1 MYVSQPWV
9 RTFAARFLFRADGV
23 YYDSSRTG
31 KFSGEAMRQTMKR
44 TTAAALVA
52 MFITCT
58 LAVPALM
65 GQDGEEAARSET
77 TPSDKK
83 DKKDKKEQVR
93 PVTIQVTP
101 HVRGSKPQQPP
112 SETEDFIPLGEIT
125 VREDGVERKILST
138 RGIGNTPLAL
148 GILIQDDVVPS
159 INNEIKVIGEF
170 IRTLPKGS
178 RVLVGYIRNG
188 SLQVRQKF
196 TTELDKA
203 VRALRVPIGS
213 ASVAPFNP
221 YVEIIEGL
229 KRYESLPSGRR
240 AMLVISDGLDTS
252 HGISSSSAGMSMDLQ
267 RAIRE
272 AQRRSVAIYSFY
284 APTVTAT
291 AGRNQVL
298 INNAQ
303 SSLQRLSDE
312 TGGRAFFQGTGAP
325 VSFDPFLRELG
336 ESLLAQ
342 LAVTFLSTNSDKS
355 FHRLEV
361 AFGRT
366 DVKADYPAGYVR

>member
-1 MYVSQPWV
+1 V
-9 RTFAARFLFRADGV
+9 
-23 YYDSSRTG
+23 
-31 KFSGEAMRQTMKR
+31 
-44 TTAAALVA
+44 
-52 MFITCT
+52 
-58 LAVPALM
+58 
-65 GQDGEEAARSET
+65 
-77 TPSDKK
+77 
-83 DKKDKKEQVR
+83 
-93 PVTIQVTP
+93 IQVTP
-101 HVRGSKPQQPP
+101 RVRGSKPQPTP
-112 SETEDFIPLGEIT
+112 SETEDFISLGDLT

-148 GILIQDDVVPS
+148 SILIQDDVVPS
-159 INNEIKVIGEF
+159 INNEIKAIGEF

-178 RVLVGYIRNG
+178 RVMVGYIRNG

-213 ASVAPFNP
+213 SAVAPFNP
-221 YVEIIEGL
+221 YIEIIEGL

-240 AMLVISDGLDTS
+240 AMLVITDGLDTS
-252 HGISSSSAGMSMDLQ
+252 RGIRSSAAGLSMDLQ

-291 AGRNQVL
+291 AGRDQVL
-298 INNAQ
+298 VNNAQ

-312 TGGRAFFQGTGAP
+312 SGGRAFFQGTGAP

-342 LAVTFLSTNSDKS
+342 LAVTFLSTNSDKD

-361 AFGRT
+361 VFGRP

>member
-1 MYVSQPWV
+1 M
-9 RTFAARFLFRADGV
+9 
-23 YYDSSRTG
+23 
-31 KFSGEAMRQTMKR
+31 
-44 TTAAALVA
+44 AL
-52 MFITCT
+52 FITCT
-58 LAVPALM
+58 LTVPALL
-65 GQDGEEAARSET
+65 GQDGAETTRSEI
-77 TPSDKK
+77 TPSDRKEKK
-83 DKKDKKEQVR
+83 EKKEQVR

-101 HVRGSKPQQPP
+101 RVRGSQPQQTT
-112 SETEDFIPLGEIT
+112 SETEGFIPLGEIT

-148 GILIQDDVVPS
+148 GILIQDDVVSS
-159 INNEIKVIGEF
+159 INNEIKAIAEF

-213 ASVAPFNP
+213 SSVAPFNP
-221 YVEIIEGL
+221 YIEIIEGL

-240 AMLVISDGLDTS
+240 AMLVITDGLDTS
-252 HGISSSSAGMSMDLQ
+252 HGIRSSSAGLSMDLQ

-291 AGRNQVL
+291 AGRNQIL
-298 INNAQ
+298 IGNAQ
-303 SSLQRLSDE
+303 SSLARLSDE

-336 ESLLAQ
+336 EALLAQ
-342 LAVTFLSTNSDKS
+342 LAVTFLSTNSDKD

-361 AFGRT
+361 VFGRT

>member
-1 MYVSQPWV
+1 
-9 RTFAARFLFRADGV
+9 
-23 YYDSSRTG
+23 
-31 KFSGEAMRQTMKR
+31 MRHTIKR
-44 TTAAALVA
+44 ITAALVA
-52 MFITCT
+52 TFIACT
-58 LAVPALM
+58 LAAPALM
-65 GQDGEEAARSET
+65 GQRGLEPVKDE
-77 TPSDKK
+77 SDSSGKK

-93 PVTIQVTP
+93 QVTIQVTP
-101 HVRGSKPQQPP
+101 RVRGLEKMQ
-112 SETEDFIPLGEIT
+112 SETEDLIALGDIT
-125 VREDGVERKILST
+125 IREDGVERKVLST

-148 GILIQDDVVPS
+148 AVLIQDDVVAS
-159 INNEIKVIGEF
+159 ISNEIKAIGEF

-178 RVLVGYIRNG
+178 RVFIGYIKSG

-203 VRALRVPIGS
+203 VRTLRVPISS
-213 ASVAPFNP
+213 ASVAPYNP

-229 KRYESLPSGRR
+229 KRFESLPSGRR
-240 AMLVISDGLDTS
+240 AMLVITDGLDTS
-252 HGISSSSAGMSMDLQ
+252 GGVRSSSAGMSLDLQ

-291 AGRNQVL
+291 AGRDPILV
-298 INNAQ
+298 NNAQ

-312 TGGRAFFQGTGAP
+312 SGGRAFFQGTGTP

-336 ESLLAQ
+336 QALLMQ

-361 AFGRT
+361 VFGRT
-366 DVKADYPAGYVR
+366 DVKADYPAGYAR